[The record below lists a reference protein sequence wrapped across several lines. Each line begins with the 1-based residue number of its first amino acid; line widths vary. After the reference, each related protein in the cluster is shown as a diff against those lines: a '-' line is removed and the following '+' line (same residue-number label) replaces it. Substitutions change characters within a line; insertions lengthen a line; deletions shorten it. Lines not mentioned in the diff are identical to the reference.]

1 MCEGNLDVISM
12 YQAGFK
18 NAVATCGTAITDSHA
33 RNIANLGFKK
43 VILAYDSD
51 AAGQKA
57 TARAMNILD
66 KVGISANVLTM
77 QGAKDPDEYIK
88 KFGKEAF
95 QLLIDG
101 SQSGMDY
108 ELKKYAQRQT
118 SPHPAENRNILKKR

>member
-1 MCEGNLDVISM
+1 
-12 YQAGFK
+12 
-18 NAVATCGTAITDSHA
+18 
-33 RNIANLGFKK
+33 
-43 VILAYDSD
+43 
-51 AAGQKA
+51 
-57 TARAMNILD
+57 MNILD

-108 ELKKYAQRQT
+108 ELKKIRSET
-118 SPHPAENRNILKKR
+118 WDIRSDISHPIHLFSYGKI

>member
-1 MCEGNLDVISM
+1 
-12 YQAGFK
+12 
-18 NAVATCGTAITDSHA
+18 
-33 RNIANLGFKK
+33 
-43 VILAYDSD
+43 
-51 AAGQKA
+51 
-57 TARAMNILD
+57 MNILD

-108 ELKKYAQRQT
+108 ELKKYAQRLT
-118 SPHPAENRNILKKR
+118 FPHPEENRNI